1 MSISVYPTP
10 SGATTSTYGIAAR
23 STGDVSVNL
32 PAGIYYNFF
41 SSNGFTSFGKLNVG
55 GVEIAS
61 SSSAVYLSSPVTSV
75 SITGNLGL
83 NNWSNTISFTTTVY
97 SLSYGNG
104 IYSAGGLDAWYW
116 RSTDGVNWSGTKILA
131 FSGNPVW
138 SVLNANGL
146 YLAAVG
152 TNILSSLDAVTW
164 TTRHNYTTTYAMTFG
179 NGLYLA
185 GGEAD
190 MSSASIR
197 TSTDGIT
204 WTNRTSTFGNGT
216 VYGIE
221 YGNNVYVAVAA
232 LNFSGGGEVRTSTNG
247 ITWTTRTLAVNTGI
261 YGLAYGNGIFV
272 AGGDGGRIQTSTD
285 GITWTSR
292 TSNFGT
298 GRIRKVLYGDGG
310 FLAVGQDGGAST
322 SHVVSTDGITWTTRT
337 NTFGTSTLWA
347 GTFGNGLFVIGGQN
361 NTSAVGKT
369 QAAVYQQ
376 IWAFNKA
383 DSDTLKS

>member
-1 MSISVYPTP
+1 MGLSVFPTP
-10 SGATTSTYGIAAR
+10 SAATTSTYAIAAR
-23 STGDVSVNL
+23 SIGDVSVNL
-32 PAGIYYNFF
+32 PAGIYYNF
-41 SSNGFTSFGKLNVG
+41 SSNNGFTSFGELSVG
-55 GVEIAS
+55 GIKIAS

-83 NNWSNTISFTTTVY
+83 GLWSNNISFTTTVY
-97 SLSYGNG
+97 SLTYGNG
-104 IYSAGGLDAWYW
+104 IYSAGGIDAWYW
-116 RSTDGVNWSGTKILA
+116 RSTDGINWSGTKPTS

-152 TNILSSLDAVTW
+152 TSIWSSPDAVTW
-164 TTRHNYTTTYAMTFG
+164 TNRHTYVTTYAMTYG
-179 NGLYLA
+179 NNLFLA
-185 GGEAD
+185 GGEATGG
-190 MSSASIR
+190 SAGLR
-197 TSTDGIT
+197 TSTDGLN
-204 WTNRTSTFGNGT
+204 WTNRTSNFGNGT
-216 VYGIE
+216 IYGIE
-221 YGNNVYVAVAA
+221 FGNNVYVAVAA

-247 ITWTTRTLAVNTGI
+247 TTWTTRTLAVNTGI

-272 AGGDGGRIQTSTD
+272 AGGDGGVIQTSTD

-337 NTFGTSTLWA
+337 NTFGTSTLFA
-347 GTFGNGLFVIGGQN
+347 GIFGNGLFIIGGQN

-376 IWAFNKA
+376 VWAFNKA